1 MLSNI
6 ELILMQFIKTKP
18 SYAYEIEKSINK
30 CDMKKWVKIS
40 NPTVYQVLDR
50 LCKKGLLEYK
60 IEKEGNMPERKRYY
74 ITDEGNMQF
83 MDSARETLRNIEY
96 YDFNLTVGL
105 FCRNF
110 FNDREFSSMIR
121 ERLVKINE
129 FIGCFNESFEKAKDI
144 CPKKRSLVREYLYSH
159 YVLEK
164 EFLEK
169 LLKEA
174 GESIE

>member
-18 SYAYEIEKSINK
+18 SYAYEIEKNINK
-30 CDMKKWVKIS
+30 CDIKKWVKIS

-50 LCKKGLLEYK
+50 LCRKGLLEYK

-74 ITDEGNMQF
+74 ITQMGNEQF

-105 FCRNF
+105 FCRHF
-110 FNDREFSSMIR
+110 FEDEEFTKIIK
-121 ERLVKINE
+121 ERLIKINE
-129 FIGCFNESFEKAKDI
+129 FIGGFNECFEKAKDI

-164 EFLEK
+164 QFLEK
-169 LLKEA
+169 LLLEA
-174 GESIE
+174 DEKSK